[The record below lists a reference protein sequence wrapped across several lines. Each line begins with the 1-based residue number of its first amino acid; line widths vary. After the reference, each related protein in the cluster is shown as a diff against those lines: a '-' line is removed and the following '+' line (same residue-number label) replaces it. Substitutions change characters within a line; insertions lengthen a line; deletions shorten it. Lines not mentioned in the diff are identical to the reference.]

1 MLLALLPLLALHVQ
15 TPPIIPEPKV
25 VITETAPR
33 LVLRTTLHE
42 TCGKGVFDACT
53 KFVGYDL
60 RLNCSATGEVWNING
75 WAEFTPMI
83 LLLNPTRLRHERRH
97 IADVKQ
103 STERYLYDLQSE
115 NYTSFGQ
122 CEEAAFNER
131 LVFRK
136 RLYDFAQESAR
147 MRDR

>member
-1 MLLALLPLLALHVQ
+1 VLLALLPLLALHVQ
-15 TPPIIPEPKV
+15 TPPLFPDPKV

-53 KFVGYDL
+53 KFVGYGL

-83 LLLNPTRLRHERRH
+83 LLFNPGRLAHERRH
-97 IADVKQ
+97 IEDVKR
-103 STERYLYDLQSE
+103 SAERYLYDLQSE
-115 NYTSFGQ
+115 NYNSFGQ

-131 LVFRK
+131 LVFKK

-147 MRDR
+147 RRDR